1 MTSFDTVRFNIGK
14 KEKVQTKQLLFFIM
28 DYAKIKKHVI
38 GHIKITPKFTDVEI
52 NANFTNQVI
61 ENCNNQ
67 RLNRHKIR
75 VQKLD

>member
-1 MTSFDTVRFNIGK
+1 
-14 KEKVQTKQLLFFIM
+14 M

-67 RLNRHKIR
+67 RLNRHKIG